1 MQCPDTVRYMLRFK
15 RLGVIALAGALAS
28 AILTAPAAPALA
40 FKQIPATNWGYI
52 YAGTDPVTATKAKP
66 AAKNLEFKSKFEVK
80 YNNFPDWAK
89 KEVQAAIDVW
99 SANFKSSVVVSV
111 DASWGRSNSWGV
123 LGSAR
128 PGSFFSAFSGA
139 PDPSL
144 WYSSASANALAGKDL
159 DKANPE
165 IVIQVNSG
173 ATWNT
178 RGDGMPTSAEYDLE
192 SVFIHEVG
200 HGLGFLS
207 NDAYDPFF
215 GLGSLD
221 QPTPFDAYLQTADGR
236 RLADLPTPS
245 RELGSALTSSLVW
258 SGPLGI
264 NANGGIKPKMY
275 TPSRYES
282 GSSTSHLDEA
292 TFSKSGLDSVMTP
305 SLDPGEVFRQ
315 PGPLQLAMMEDMR
328 NKPPAGVATEL
339 PLSPRNVQAFTGDS
353 SALISFDPPVNLR
366 TAQISEYVIKNIK
379 TGAEKRS
386 PSSPVLMTGLKN
398 GTPYTFSV
406 VSKNALGISDPG
418 TAKAVTPQPGW
429 KSTVLDSTAD
439 GKSVASTTFNGQPA
453 IAYTD
458 TQSGDLKLATYDG
471 KKWKKITVDGAGGS
485 SARTNGTISGAI
497 SMCVNGSGVKQTL
510 HIFYSDSTEKDLR
523 YAAYNGKS
531 FAIEIVDGNGPAVNE
546 YTQILRV
553 RTSSDVSVANACI
566 ATASTVQVFY
576 RDESQGVL
584 LGAVKTKSTTWQYEL
599 IDGDRKTDGR
609 STGDVGFHLQAIFDG
624 SKTYVAYDSVV
635 TMNQKKEITSGAI
648 RIATRTGIEPAAWAY
663 QTLDISTDD
672 ASIFGFDVA
681 LAKVNGDVLATW
693 LAASITTAP
702 KPNQIRWAL
711 LSDPTKISTIT
722 TENFGTPGQY
732 IVTDGKTIIF
742 NCQERLCALD
752 MSKKDL
758 GQAAIRLVS
767 STQGAEHTQSAW
779 VTVNKNKYLLA
790 TVNGKLAL
798 LKP

>member
-1 MQCPDTVRYMLRFK
+1 MLRIK
-15 RLGVIALAGALAS
+15 RLWAIAFAGVLAVSILS
-28 AILTAPAAPALA
+28 APSAPALA
-40 FKQIPATNWGYI
+40 FKQIPATNWGYT
-52 YAGTDPVTATKAKP
+52 YAGTTPTLSSVAKTAP
-66 AAKNLEFKSKFEVK
+66 AKNLESTSKFNVK

-99 SANFKSSVVVSV
+99 SANFKSTTPITV
-111 DASWGRSNSWGV
+111 DASWGRSSSWGV

-144 WYSSASANALAGKDL
+144 WYSSAAANALAGKDL

-165 IVIQVNSG
+165 IIIQVNSS

-178 RGDGMPTSAEYDLE
+178 RGDGVPTSSEYDLE
-192 SVFIHEVG
+192 SVFIHELG

-245 RELGSALTSSLVW
+245 RELGTALTTSLVW

-264 NANGGIKPKMY
+264 KANGGIKPKMY
-275 TPSRYES
+275 TPSRYQS
-282 GSSTSHLDEA
+282 GSSTSHLDED

-328 NKPPAGVATEL
+328 NKPPAGIATDL
-339 PLSPRNVQAFTGDS
+339 PQSPRNVQAFTGDA

-366 TAQISEYVIKNIK
+366 TAQISEYIVKNIK
-379 TGAEKRS
+379 TGVEKKS
-386 PSSPVLMTGLKN
+386 LSSPVLIAGLKN
-398 GTPYTFSV
+398 GTSYTFSV
-406 VSKNALGISDPG
+406 VAKNALGVSDAV
-418 TAKAVTPQPGW
+418 TTKAVIPQTGW
-429 KSTVLDSTAD
+429 KSTVLDTAAD

-458 TQSGDLKLATYDG
+458 TKSGDLKLATFNG
-471 KKWKKITVDGAGGS
+471 KVWKKVTVDGAGGS
-485 SARTNGTISGAI
+485 SGRTTDTISGAI

-523 YAAYNGKS
+523 YATFNGKS
-531 FAIEIVDGNGPAVNE
+531 FAIEVVDGNGLAVNE
-546 YTQILRV
+546 YTDPIRV
-553 RTSSDVSVANACI
+553 RTSSDVSVANACV
-566 ATASTVQVFY
+566 ATTSTVQVFY

-584 LGAVKTKSTTWQYEL
+584 LGAVKNKNAPWRYEL
-599 IDGDRKTDGR
+599 LDGDRKTDGR
-609 STGDVGFHLQAIFDG
+609 TTGDVGFHLQAIFDG

-635 TMNQKKEITSGAI
+635 SMNQKKEITSGAI
-648 RIATRTGIEPAAWAY
+648 RIATRTGIEPTDWAY
-663 QTLDISTDD
+663 QTLDISTDE
-672 ASIFGFDVA
+672 AAVFGFDVA
-681 LAKVNGDVLATW
+681 LAKINGDVMATW
-693 LAASITTAP
+693 LAASTATAP
-702 KPNQIRWAL
+702 KPNQVRWAL
-711 LSDPTKISTIT
+711 FSDPTKISSLT
-722 TENFGTPGQY
+722 TENFGTPGEY
-732 IVTDGKTIIF
+732 LTTDGKTIIF

-752 MSKKDL
+752 TSKKDL

-767 STQGAEHTQSAW
+767 STQGSEPTQSAW
-779 VTVNKNKYLLA
+779 VTVNKIKYLLA

>member
-1 MQCPDTVRYMLRFK
+1 MLRIK
-15 RLGVIALAGALAS
+15 RLGVIAFAGALVAS
-28 AILTAPAAPALA
+28 ILVAPAAPALS

-52 YAGTDPVTATKAKP
+52 YAGTDPVTTSNAQPTQ
-66 AAKNLEFKSKFEVK
+66 KNLEAKSKFVVK

-89 KEVQAAIDVW
+89 KEVQAAVNVW
-99 SANFKSSVVVSV
+99 SANFSSSVPITV
-111 DASWGRSNSWGV
+111 DASWGRSSSWGV

-144 WYSSASANALAGKDL
+144 WYSSATANALAGRDL

-165 IVIQVNSG
+165 IIIQVNSG
-173 ATWNT
+173 AIWNT
-178 RGDGMPTSAEYDLE
+178 RGDGTPSSTEYDLE
-192 SVFIHEVG
+192 SVFIHELG

-207 NDAYDPFF
+207 NDAYDPFY

-245 RELGSALTSSLVW
+245 KELGTALTSSLVW
-258 SGPLGI
+258 NGALGI
-264 NANGGIKPKMY
+264 KANGGIKPKMY

-282 GSSTSHLDEA
+282 GSSTSHLDEN

-315 PGPLQLAMMEDMR
+315 PGPLLLAMMEDMR

-379 TGAEKRS
+379 TGLEKKS
-386 PSSPVLMTGLKN
+386 LTSPVLMTGLKN
-398 GTPYTFSV
+398 GTSYTFSV
-406 VSKNALGISDPG
+406 VAKNALGSSDPVL
-418 TAKAVTPQPGW
+418 TKSVTPQAGW
-429 KSTVLDSTAD
+429 KSTVLDTAAD

-458 TQSGDLKLATYDG
+458 TKSGDLKLATFDG
-471 KKWKKITVDGAGGS
+471 KKWNKVTVDGAGGS
-485 SARTNGTISGAI
+485 SGRTTNTISGSI
-497 SMCVNGSGVKQTL
+497 SMCVNGSGVRQTL

-523 YAAYNGKS
+523 YAVYNGKS
-531 FAIEIVDGNGPAVNE
+531 FAVDIVDGNGSEVNE
-546 YTQILRV
+546 YTEVLRV
-553 RTSSDVSVANACI
+553 RTASDVSVANACV
-566 ATASTVQVFY
+566 ATASSVQVFY
-576 RDESQGVL
+576 RDETQGVL
-584 LGAVKTKSTTWQYEL
+584 LGAVRTKTSSWKYEL

-609 STGDVGFHLQAIFDG
+609 TTGDVGFHLQAIFDG
-624 SKTYVAYDSVV
+624 SKVYVAYDSVV
-635 TMNQKKEITSGAI
+635 SMNQKKEITSGAI
-648 RIATRTGIEPAAWAY
+648 RIATRIGIEPTAWSY

-693 LAASITTAP
+693 LATSTATAP
-702 KPNQIRWAL
+702 KPNQVRWAL
-711 LSDPTKISTIT
+711 LSDPTKISRLT
-722 TENFGTPGQY
+722 TENFGTPGEY
-732 IVTDGKTIIF
+732 LATDGRTIIF

-752 MSKKDL
+752 TSKKDL
-758 GQAAIRLVS
+758 GQSAIRLVS
-767 STQGAEHTQSAW
+767 STQGSEPTQSAW
-779 VTVNKNKYLLA
+779 VTVNKIKYLLA